1 VPLVPPLSPVSPW
14 SLLSDAGY
22 IAALLTFVA
31 FFMKDSIR
39 LRQIAL
45 VSNVFYAIWAGGVH
59 LYPTLVLH
67 LALFPVNAVRLVQ
80 LVRERRLIDEAIA
93 ANDVSA
99 EWLIDFMERRT
110 IPAGTVLFRRGD
122 AADALYFLAN
132 GRLRLDELGIDLNPG
147 ALLGEIGIFSP
158 DGKRTQSVRAIEA
171 SLVYMLRRHDA
182 LALYKRD
189 PAFGIYLVRLITR
202 RLVEDIA
209 LERGVSQPPITPS
222 GAVDASR

>member
-1 VPLVPPLSPVSPW
+1 VPLVPPLSPW

-45 VSNVFYAIWAGGVH
+45 VSNVFYALWAGGVH
-59 LYPTLVLH
+59 LYPTLILH
-67 LALFPVNAVRLVQ
+67 LALFPVNLVRLIQ
-80 LVRERRLIDEAIA
+80 LTRERRLIDNAIA
-93 ANDVSA
+93 ANDLSA
-99 EWLIDFMERRT
+99 EWLMDFMERRT
-110 IPAGTVLFRRGD
+110 IAPGTVLFQRGD
-122 AADALYFLAN
+122 AADAMYFLAN
-132 GRLRLDELGIDLNPG
+132 GRLRLDELGIDLKPG

-158 DGKRTQSVRAIEA
+158 DGKRTQSVSAAET

-209 LERGVSQPPITPS
+209 LERSAVQPRVTPS
-222 GAVDASR
+222 GAADASR

>member
-1 VPLVPPLSPVSPW
+1 VSLVPPLSPW

-45 VSNVFYAIWAGGVH
+45 VSNVFYALWAGGVH
-59 LYPTLVLH
+59 LYPTFVLH

-80 LVRERRLIDEAIA
+80 LVRERRLIDNAIA

-122 AADALYFLAN
+122 AADALYFLAD
-132 GRLRLDELGIDLNPG
+132 GRLRLDELGIDLKPG

-158 DGKRTQSVRAIEA
+158 DGKRTQSVRAVET

-209 LERGVSQPPITPS
+209 LERGAAQPPVTPS

>member
-1 VPLVPPLSPVSPW
+1 VPSLSPW

-45 VSNVFYAIWAGGVH
+45 VSNVFYALWAGGVH
-59 LYPTLVLH
+59 LYPTLILH
-67 LALFPVNAVRLVQ
+67 LALFPVNLVRLVQ
-80 LVRERRLIDEAIA
+80 LTRERRLIDNAIA
-93 ANDVSA
+93 ANDLSA
-99 EWLIDFMERRT
+99 EWLMDFMERRT
-110 IPAGTVLFRRGD
+110 IAAGTVLFRRGD
-122 AADALYFLAN
+122 AADAMYFLAN
-132 GRLRLDELGIDLNPG
+132 GRLRLDELGIDLQPG
-147 ALLGEIGIFSP
+147 TLLGEIGIFSP
-158 DGKRTQSVRAIEA
+158 DGKRTQSVRAVEV

-209 LERGVSQPPITPS
+209 LERGAGKPPITPS
-222 GAVDASR
+222 GAADASR

>member
-1 VPLVPPLSPVSPW
+1 MPLVPPLSPW

-45 VSNVFYAIWAGGVH
+45 VSNVFYALWAGGVH

-132 GRLRLDELGIDLNPG
+132 GRLRLDELAIDLEPG

-158 DGKRTQSVRAIEA
+158 DGKRTQSVRAVEA
-171 SLVYMLRRHDA
+171 SLVYVLRRHDA

-209 LERGVSQPPITPS
+209 LERGAGQPPVTPS
-222 GAVDASR
+222 GAADASR

>member
-1 VPLVPPLSPVSPW
+1 VPLVPSLSPW
-14 SLLSDAGY
+14 SVISDAGY

-45 VSNVFYAIWAGGVH
+45 VSNVFYALWAGGVH
-59 LYPTLVLH
+59 LYPTLILH
-67 LALFPVNAVRLVQ
+67 LALFPVNLVRLIQ
-80 LVRERRLIDEAIA
+80 LTHERRLIDNAIA
-93 ANDVSA
+93 ANDLSA
-99 EWLIDFMERRT
+99 EWLMDFMERRT
-110 IPAGTVLFRRGD
+110 IAAGTVLFRRGD
-122 AADALYFLAN
+122 AADAMYFLAN
-132 GRLRLDELGIDLNPG
+132 GRLRLDELGIDLKPG

-158 DGKRTQSVRAIEA
+158 DGKRTQSVSAAET

-209 LERGVSQPPITPS
+209 LERGAAQPPVTPS
-222 GAVDASR
+222 GAADASR

>member
-1 VPLVPPLSPVSPW
+1 VSPW
-14 SLLSDAGY
+14 SLLADAGY

-45 VSNVFYAIWAGGVH
+45 ASNVFYALWAGGVH
-59 LYPTLVLH
+59 LYPTLILH
-67 LALFPVNAVRLVQ
+67 IALFPVNLVRLVQ
-80 LVRERRLIDEAIA
+80 LVRERRLIDDAIA

-110 IPAGTVLFRRGD
+110 IAAGTVLFRRGD
-122 AADALYFLAN
+122 AADALYFLAG
-132 GRLRLDELGIDLNPG
+132 GRLRLDELGIDVAPG
-147 ALLGEIGIFSP
+147 ALFGEIGIFSP
-158 DGKRTQSVRAIEA
+158 EGKRTQSVSARET
-171 SLVYMLRRHDA
+171 SLVYMLRRDDA

-189 PAFGIYLVRLITR
+189 PSFGIYLVRLITR

-209 LERGVSQPPITPS
+209 LERGAAQAPVTPS
-222 GAVDASR
+222 GAADASR

>member
-1 VPLVPPLSPVSPW
+1 VPPLSPW

-45 VSNVFYAIWAGGVH
+45 VSNVFYALWAGGVH

-67 LALFPVNAVRLVQ
+67 LALFPVNLVRLVQ
-80 LVRERRLIDEAIA
+80 LTRERRLIDDAIA

-99 EWLIDFMERRT
+99 EWLMEFMERRT
-110 IPAGTVLFRRGD
+110 IAAGTVLFRRGD
-122 AADALYFLAN
+122 AANAMYFLAN
-132 GRLRLDELGIDLNPG
+132 GRLRLDELGIDLKPG

-158 DGKRTQSVRAIEA
+158 DGKRTQSVSAVES

-209 LERGVSQPPITPS
+209 LERSATQAPVTPS
-222 GAVDASR
+222 GGADASR

>member
-1 VPLVPPLSPVSPW
+1 MPLVPSPLPVSPW

-45 VSNVFYAIWAGGVH
+45 VSNVFYALWSGGVH

-67 LALFPVNAVRLVQ
+67 LALFPVNLVRLVP
-80 LVRERRLIDEAIA
+80 LTRERPLIDDAIA

-99 EWLIDFMERRT
+99 EWLMDFMERRT
-110 IPAGTVLFRRGD
+110 IAAGTVLFRRGD
-122 AADALYFLAN
+122 AADAMYFLAD
-132 GRLRLDELGIDLNPG
+132 GRLRLDELGIDVQPG

-158 DGKRTQSVRAIEA
+158 DGKRTQSVSAAET
-171 SLVYMLRRHDA
+171 SLVYVLRRHDA

-209 LERGVSQPPITPS
+209 LERGAAQSPLTPS
-222 GAVDASR
+222 GAADASR

>member
-1 VPLVPPLSPVSPW
+1 VPSLSPW

-45 VSNVFYAIWAGGVH
+45 VSNVFYALWAGGVH
-59 LYPTLVLH
+59 LYPTLILH
-67 LALFPVNAVRLVQ
+67 LALFPVNLVRLVQ
-80 LVRERRLIDEAIA
+80 LTRERRLIDNAIA
-93 ANDVSA
+93 ANDLSA
-99 EWLIDFMERRT
+99 EWLMDFMERRT
-110 IPAGTVLFRRGD
+110 IAAGTVLFRRGD
-122 AADALYFLAN
+122 AADAMYFLAN
-132 GRLRLDELGIDLNPG
+132 GRLRLDELGIDLKPG

-158 DGKRTQSVRAIEA
+158 DGKRTQSVSAAET

-189 PAFGIYLVRLITR
+189 PTFGIYLVRLITR

-209 LERGVSQPPITPS
+209 LERSAAQPPVTPS
-222 GAVDASR
+222 GAADASR

>member
-1 VPLVPPLSPVSPW
+1 VPSLSPW

-45 VSNVFYAIWAGGVH
+45 VSNVFYALWAGGVH
-59 LYPTLVLH
+59 LYPTLILH
-67 LALFPVNAVRLVQ
+67 LALFPVNLVRLVQ
-80 LVRERRLIDEAIA
+80 LTRERRLIDNAIA
-93 ANDVSA
+93 ANDLSA
-99 EWLIDFMERRT
+99 EWLMDFMERRT
-110 IPAGTVLFRRGD
+110 IAAGTVLFRRGD
-122 AADALYFLAN
+122 AADAMYFLAN
-132 GRLRLDELGIDLNPG
+132 GRLRLDELGIDLKPG

-158 DGKRTQSVRAIEA
+158 DGKRTQSVSAAET

-189 PAFGIYLVRLITR
+189 PTFGIYLVRLITR

-209 LERGVSQPPITPS
+209 LERSTAQPPVTPS
-222 GAVDASR
+222 GAADASR

>member
-1 VPLVPPLSPVSPW
+1 VPLVPPLSPW

-45 VSNVFYAIWAGGVH
+45 VSNVFYALWAGGVH
-59 LYPTLVLH
+59 LYPTLILH
-67 LALFPVNAVRLVQ
+67 LALFPVNLVRLIQ
-80 LVRERRLIDEAIA
+80 LTRERRLIDNAIA
-93 ANDVSA
+93 ANDLSA
-99 EWLIDFMERRT
+99 EWLMDFMERRT
-110 IPAGTVLFRRGD
+110 IAPGTVLFQRGD
-122 AADALYFLAN
+122 AADAMYFLAN
-132 GRLRLDELGIDLNPG
+132 GRLRLDELGIDLKPG

-158 DGKRTQSVRAIEA
+158 DGKRTQSVSAAET

-209 LERGVSQPPITPS
+209 LERGAGPPPVTPS
-222 GAVDASR
+222 GAADASR